1 MRPDGKTDVGGT
13 DVNVLRPSAGIAP
26 PPAVSVTLP
35 RGRVLR
41 VARAAVVALLIVAFG
56 IVLLSIPLRFARLHT
71 LCASDPCA
79 AGPFLGQFGQLGPE
93 GARTLA
99 SRGIPLDRYAAI
111 VVALDLA
118 RPVVA
123 FAFAL
128 LLVGR
133 RTVEWVA
140 LAVALDLL
148 SDGVGNALDTLAAT
162 WPRLERVAIARH
174 SFVTTVAV
182 ALFMYLLPDGRFVP
196 RWTRW
201 LAVAA
206 VAWYLPGV
214 IAPHSVL
221 DPDRWSPLSPVT
233 SQLVFLG
240 TGLGAQLYRYRR
252 VSDATQRQQTK
263 LIVYGIA
270 ITFATLFAVNALAAA
285 FPALDRP
292 GSLASIGLRVV
303 VTGALLIASASLP
316 IAILRYRLF
325 DIDIL
330 INRTLVYGALTACV
344 VSTYIVL
351 AVVLGAL
358 LNARGN
364 PALALLGTASVAVLF
379 QPLRERLQRGI
390 NRLMYGERDDPYA
403 VLSRLGQ
410 RLEAT
415 IAPDAVLAAIVQ
427 TVREALKLPY
437 AAIALNEDG
446 ALVAAAS
453 SGTPSAIALRL
464 PLVYQHEAVGELSV
478 AVRARGEAFGPTDR
492 RLLDD
497 LARQAGV
504 AAHAVRLTADLRRSR
519 ERLVSAREEERR
531 RLRRDLHDGLGPQLG
546 AQMLKVGAAR
556 HLIAADP
563 TAAAAL
569 LERLETDLQDS
580 LADIRRLVYDL
591 RPPTLDELGLVG
603 AIRESTVPYRIPRG
617 GVTGLAVTFDA
628 PDRLPALPAAVE
640 VAAYRI
646 VQEALTNVAR
656 HADARACTIALAVDG
671 AGRALVVAV
680 TDDGVGVPVVRRA
693 GVGLTSMRERATELG
708 GTCTVETPLAGG
720 TRVIARLPLPQSA

>member
-1 MRPDGKTDVGGT
+1 VGGI
-13 DVNVLRPSAGIAP
+13 DVNARLASAEFSPTEAPAAVLSQR
-26 PPAVSVTLP
+26 
-35 RGRVLR
+35 RGLRAAR
-41 VARAAVVALLIVAFG
+41 VAMAALMILVLG
-56 IVLLSIPLRFARLHT
+56 IILLSLPVRFARLQT

-99 SRGIPLDRYAAI
+99 SRGISLDRYAAI

-123 FAFAL
+123 YAL
-128 LLVGR
+128 VILLVGR

-182 ALFMYLLPDGRFVP
+182 ALFLYLLPDGRFVP

-201 LAVAA
+201 LAVAS
-206 VAWYLPGV
+206 VVWYLPGV

-252 VSDATQRQQTK
+252 VSDTTQRQQAK
-263 LIVYGIA
+263 LIVYGLA
-270 ITFATLFAVNALAAA
+270 LTFAILTAVYTLTAI
-285 FPALDRP
+285 FPTLDSP
-292 GSLASIGLRVV
+292 GSLAAIAIRAV
-303 VTGALLIASASLP
+303 VTGALLIASLSLP
-316 IAILRYRLF
+316 VAILHYRLF

-344 VSTYIVL
+344 AL
-351 AVVLGAL
+351 AYVVVVAVPGAL

-379 QPLRERLQRGI
+379 QPLRERLQRGV

-415 IAPDAVLAAIVQ
+415 LAPDAVLAAIV
-427 TVREALKLPY
+427 
-437 AAIALNEDG
+437 
-446 ALVAAAS
+446 
-453 SGTPSAIALRL
+453 
-464 PLVYQHEAVGELSV
+464 
-478 AVRARGEAFGPTDR
+478 
-492 RLLDD
+492 
-497 LARQAGV
+497 
-504 AAHAVRLTADLRRSR
+504 
-519 ERLVSAREEERR
+519 
-531 RLRRDLHDGLGPQLG
+531 
-546 AQMLKVGAAR
+546 
-556 HLIAADP
+556 
-563 TAAAAL
+563 
-569 LERLETDLQDS
+569 
-580 LADIRRLVYDL
+580 
-591 RPPTLDELGLVG
+591 
-603 AIRESTVPYRIPRG
+603 
-617 GVTGLAVTFDA
+617 
-628 PDRLPALPAAVE
+628 
-640 VAAYRI
+640 
-646 VQEALTNVAR
+646 
-656 HADARACTIALAVDG
+656 
-671 AGRALVVAV
+671 
-680 TDDGVGVPVVRRA
+680 
-693 GVGLTSMRERATELG
+693 
-708 GTCTVETPLAGG
+708 
-720 TRVIARLPLPQSA
+720 